1 MIAYELLD
9 IEKACRRLKGRESD
23 VAQSCRAYKGTVEY
37 LSVKIIG
44 VIAMFS
50 PLRFLVWVLGGSVS
64 SFENIPLVDVVNSL
78 YSVECLHL
86 YC

>member
-1 MIAYELLD
+1 MQEV
-9 IEKACRRLKGRESD
+9 KGRESD
-23 VAQSCRAYKGTVEY
+23 VVLSCRAYKGTVEY
-37 LSVKIIG
+37 VSVKIIG
-44 VIAMFS
+44 VIAMFY
-50 PLRFLVWVLGGSVS
+50 PLRFLVWVLGGSIS